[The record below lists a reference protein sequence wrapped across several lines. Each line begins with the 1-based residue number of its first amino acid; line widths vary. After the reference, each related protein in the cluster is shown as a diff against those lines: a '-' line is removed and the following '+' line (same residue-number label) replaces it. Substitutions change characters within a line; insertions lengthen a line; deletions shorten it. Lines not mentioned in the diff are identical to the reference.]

1 MAEHGKKM
9 WVADYPQVACSVQWE
24 PLVTTDWSC
33 LTFLAFPKGE
43 WYLLGRGKELPIPLW
58 LHEALQEQ
66 EAQVVRLQRELAE
79 VWTARE
85 RERVVL
91 QETVQRQEMEMM
103 QRQEALRNQRATVAR
118 LEGELAEV
126 QAARERERVVLQETV
141 QRQEMEMTQ
150 RQEALRNQGA
160 TVTRLE
166 GELAE
171 VRAAS
176 ELAVEEKDLEIQNLR
191 GELTV
196 QLDAR
201 MQLNREFMAFQN
213 SNGIRQVYR
222 LKRWLRRFRR

>member
-1 MAEHGKKM
+1 
-9 WVADYPQVACSVQWE
+9 
-24 PLVTTDWSC
+24 
-33 LTFLAFPKGE
+33 
-43 WYLLGRGKELPIPLW
+43 
-58 LHEALQEQ
+58 
-66 EAQVVRLQRELAE
+66 
-79 VWTARE
+79 
-85 RERVVL
+85 
-91 QETVQRQEMEMM
+91 
-103 QRQEALRNQRATVAR
+103 VAR

-126 QAARERERVVLQETV
+126 RAARERERVVLQETV